1 MKTMEI
7 RSGLGGAR
15 EYSCPSEPCRGQP
28 PRLDW
33 LGGVAQE
40 ADGLRTGSLPV
51 RNTGEMGA
59 GLDSCDRQLCGTPA

>member
-1 MKTMEI
+1 MNTAVHQNRAEDS
-7 RSGLGGAR
+7 RRDSTGWAGA
-15 EYSCPSEPCRGQP
+15 
-28 PRLDW
+28 
-33 LGGVAQE
+33 AQE